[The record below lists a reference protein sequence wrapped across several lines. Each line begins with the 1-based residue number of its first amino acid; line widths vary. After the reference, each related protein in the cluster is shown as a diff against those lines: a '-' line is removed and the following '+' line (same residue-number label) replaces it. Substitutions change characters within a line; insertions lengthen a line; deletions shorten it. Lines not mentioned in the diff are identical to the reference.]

1 MVSSFGQRLK
11 AARVMA
17 GLSMDA
23 LVVKMRQRV
32 SKQAI
37 SKYENDLMSPDS
49 AILIALSDALG
60 VKPDYFFSHYEIAID
75 SINFR
80 KKAALGKKA
89 VESLKARI
97 KDTIERYSELESF
110 FPASHPF
117 ANPLSSFVISS
128 LDDIQQAA
136 IKLRKAWD
144 LGSEGPIGYM
154 IDLLEEHSLRV
165 LEINGGESFDGLSGW
180 VNASP
185 FLILNSAVPAD
196 RKRLTAL
203 HEFAHISLK
212 FADSLADSE
221 REKLCHSFGGAFLL
235 PRDVLIKE
243 LGSKRLEISFFELD
257 RLKKQYGIS
266 MQAIMYR
273 ARQEGI
279 ISEYV
284 HESFSREISAKKW
297 RKQEPNRYP
306 IDEHPLRFEQLL
318 HRAISEELISVS
330 KAAYLANTSIEDIR
344 RQRILPHGDKLSA
357 SAQGMPETT

>member
-23 LVVKMRQRV
+23 LVAKMGQRV

-37 SKYENDLMSPDS
+37 SKYENNLMSPDS
-49 AILIALSDALG
+49 SILIAMSDALG
-60 VKPDYFFSHYEIAID
+60 VKPDYFFSQYEIAID

-80 KKAALGKKA
+80 KRAALGKKV
-89 VESLKARI
+89 VESLKSRI
-97 KDTIERYSELESF
+97 RDTIERYSELESF
-110 FPASHPF
+110 FIASQPF
-117 ANPLSSFVISS
+117 ANPLSSFVIAN
-128 LDDIQQAA
+128 LDDIQQGAM
-136 IKLRKAWD
+136 KLRKAWS
-144 LGSEGPIGYM
+144 LGSEGPISYV
-154 IDLLEEHSLRV
+154 IDLLEEHSVRV
-165 LEINGGESFDGLSGW
+165 LEIDGGDGFDGLSGW
-180 VNASP
+180 VNSSP
-185 FLILNSAVPAD
+185 FLILNSVIPAD

-203 HEFAHISLK
+203 HEFAHISLQ
-212 FADSLADSE
+212 FAESLSDSE
-221 REKLCHSFGGAFLL
+221 KEKLCHSFGGAFLL

-243 LGSKRLEISFFELD
+243 LGPKRLEVSFFELD

-279 ISEYV
+279 ISEYI
-284 HESFSREISAKKW
+284 HEAFSREISSKKW
-297 RKQEPNRYP
+297 RKQEPNHYP
-306 IDEHPLRFEQLL
+306 IGEHPHHFEQLL

-344 RQRILPHGDKLSA
+344 RQRML
-357 SAQGMPETT
+357 

>member
-1 MVSSFGQRLK
+1 MSSSFGQRLK

-23 LVVKMRQRV
+23 LVAKMGHKV

-37 SKYENDLMSPDS
+37 SKYENNLMTPDS

-60 VKPDYFFSHYEIAID
+60 VKPDYFYSKYEIAVD

-80 KKAALGKKA
+80 KRAALGKKA

-110 FPASHPF
+110 FPDSRSF
-117 ANPLSSFVISS
+117 ANPLAGFVISS
-128 LDDIQQAA
+128 LDDIRGAA
-136 IKLRKAWD
+136 MKLREAWG
-144 LGSEGPIGYM
+144 LGSEGPIGYV
-154 IDLLEEHSLRV
+154 IDCLEEHSIRV
-165 LEINGGESFDGLSGW
+165 LEIDGGDGFDGLSGW
-180 VNASP
+180 VNQSP
-185 FLILNSAVPAD
+185 FIILNSTAPSD

-203 HEFAHISLK
+203 HEFAHLSLK
-212 FADSLADSE
+212 FSDSLSDSE

-257 RLKKQYGIS
+257 RLKQQYGIS

-273 ARQEGI
+273 ARQEEI
-279 ISEYV
+279 VSEYIY
-284 HESFSREISAKKW
+284 ESFSREISARNW

-306 IDEHPLRFEQLL
+306 IDDHPLRFEQLL
-318 HRAISEELISVS
+318 HRAISEEMISVS

-344 RQRILPHGDKLSA
+344 RQELLKNDTAHSCN
-357 SAQGMPETT
+357 

>member
-1 MVSSFGQRLK
+1 MPSSFGQRLK

-23 LVVKMRQRV
+23 LVTKMGHRV

-37 SKYENDLMSPDS
+37 SKYENNLMFPDS
-49 AILIALSDALG
+49 SILIALSNALG
-60 VKPDYFFSHYEIAID
+60 VKSDYFFSQYEIAID

-80 KKAALGKKA
+80 KKAALGKKT

-110 FPASHPF
+110 FSDSLPF
-117 ANPLSSFVISS
+117 ANPLSDCVISS
-128 LDDIQQAA
+128 LDDIREAA
-136 IKLRKAWD
+136 MELRKAWG
-144 LGSEGPIGYM
+144 LGSEGPIGYV
-154 IDLLEEHSLRV
+154 IDCLEEHSIRV
-165 LEINGGESFDGLSGW
+165 LEIDGSDGFDGLSGW
-180 VNASP
+180 VNGSP
-185 FLILNSAVPAD
+185 FIILNSAAPSD
-196 RKRLTAL
+196 RKRLTTL
-203 HEFAHISLK
+203 HEFAHLALRFS
-212 FADSLADSE
+212 DSLSDSE
-221 REKLCHSFGGAFLL
+221 REKLCHSFGGVFLL

-284 HESFSREISAKKW
+284 YESFSREISARNW
-297 RKQEPNRYP
+297 RKKEPNNYP
-306 IDEHPLRFEQLL
+306 IDEKPLRFQQLL
-318 HRAISEELISVS
+318 HRAISEEMISVS
-330 KAAYLANTSIEDIR
+330 KAAYLANTSIEAIR
-344 RQRILPHGDKLSA
+344 RQRLLKDDTAHP
-357 SAQGMPETT
+357 

>member
-1 MVSSFGQRLK
+1 MATSFGQRLK

-23 LVVKMRQRV
+23 LVAKMGQRV

-37 SKYENDLMSPDS
+37 SKYENGLMSPDS

-60 VKPDYFFSHYEIAID
+60 VKPDYFFSQYEIAID
-75 SINFR
+75 SVNFR
-80 KKAALGKKA
+80 KKAALGKKT

-97 KDTIERYSELESF
+97 KDTIERYSELEAF
-110 FPASHPF
+110 FPPAPPFSNPASNITVSGF
-117 ANPLSSFVISS
+117 A
-128 LDDIQQAA
+128 DIQASA
-136 IKLRKAWD
+136 MELRSAWG
-144 LGSEGPIGYM
+144 LGAEGPVGYV
-154 IDLLEEHSLRV
+154 IDVLEEHSIRV
-165 LEINGGESFDGLSGW
+165 LEIDDSDGFDGLSGW
-180 VNASP
+180 VNSSP
-185 FLILNSAVPAD
+185 FIVLNSDSPSD

-203 HEFAHISLK
+203 HEFAHLSLK
-212 FADSLADSE
+212 FSDSLSASE
-221 REKLCHSFGGAFLL
+221 QEKLCHSFGGVFLL
-235 PRDVLIKE
+235 PREVLIKE
-243 LGSKRLEISFFELD
+243 LGAKRLEVSFFELD

-284 HESFSREISAKKW
+284 HESFSREISAKGW

-306 IDEHPLRFEQLL
+306 IEEHPVRFEQLL

-330 KAAYLANTSIEDIR
+330 KAAYLANSSIEDIR
-344 RQRILPHGDKLSA
+344 SQRILKNDAPHS
-357 SAQGMPETT
+357 

>member
-1 MVSSFGQRLK
+1 MVTSFGQRVK

-23 LVVKMRQRV
+23 LVAKMGQLV

-37 SKYENDLMSPDS
+37 SKYENNRMSPDS
-49 AILIALSDALG
+49 SILIALSDALE
-60 VKPDYFFSHYEIAID
+60 VKPDYFYSQYEIDVD

-117 ANPLSSFVISS
+117 ANPLSDFEISS
-128 LDDIQQAA
+128 LDDIQQATM
-136 IKLRKAWD
+136 KLRKAWG
-144 LGSEGPIGYM
+144 LGSGGPIGYV
-154 IDLLEEHSLRV
+154 IDLLEEHSVRV
-165 LEINGGESFDGLSGW
+165 LEIDGGDGFDGLSGW
-180 VNASP
+180 VNSSP
-185 FLILNSAVPAD
+185 FIVLNSTAPSD
-196 RKRLTAL
+196 RKRLTSL
-203 HEFAHISLK
+203 HEFAHLSLK
-212 FADSLADSE
+212 FSDSLSDSE
-221 REKLCHSFGGAFLL
+221 REKFCHSFGGAFLL

-257 RLKKQYGIS
+257 RLKKQFGIS

-284 HESFSREISAKKW
+284 HESFSREISAKRW

-344 RQRILPHGDKLSA
+344 RQRVLKDDTPH
-357 SAQGMPETT
+357 P

>member
-1 MVSSFGQRLK
+1 
-11 AARVMA
+11 
-17 GLSMDA
+17 MDT
-23 LVVKMRQRV
+23 LVAKMEHKV

-37 SKYENDLMSPDS
+37 SKYENNLMTPDS

-60 VKPDYFFSHYEIAID
+60 VKPDYFFSKYEIAID

-110 FPASHPF
+110 FSDSLSF
-117 ANPLSSFVISS
+117 TNPLSAYVISS
-128 LDDIQQAA
+128 LDDIRKAA
-136 IKLRKAWD
+136 MELRKAWG
-144 LGSEGPIGYM
+144 LGSEGPIGYVL
-154 IDLLEEHSLRV
+154 DCLEEHSIRV
-165 LEINGGESFDGLSGW
+165 LEIDGDDGFDGLSGW
-180 VNASP
+180 VNQSP
-185 FLILNSAVPAD
+185 FIILNSIAPSD

-203 HEFAHISLK
+203 HEFAHLSLK
-212 FADSLADSE
+212 FSDSLSESE
-221 REKLCHSFGGAFLL
+221 REKLCLSFGGAFLL

-273 ARQEGI
+273 ARQEEI
-279 ISEYV
+279 ISEYIY
-284 HESFSREISAKKW
+284 ESFSREISARNW
-297 RKQEPNRYP
+297 RKQEPNHYP

-318 HRAISEELISVS
+318 HRAISEKVISVS
-330 KAAYLANTSIEDIR
+330 KAAYLANTTIEDIR
-344 RQRILPHGDKLSA
+344 RQELLKNDTAYP
-357 SAQGMPETT
+357 

>member
-1 MVSSFGQRLK
+1 MPSSFGQRLK
-11 AARVMA
+11 AARIMA

-23 LVVKMRQRV
+23 LVAKMGHRV

-37 SKYENDLMSPDS
+37 SKYENNLMSPDS
-49 AILIALSDALG
+49 ETLIALSEALE
-60 VKPDYFFSHYEIAID
+60 VKPDYFFSKYEIAVD

-89 VESLKARI
+89 METLKARI

-110 FPASHPF
+110 FPASLPF
-117 ANPLSSFVISS
+117 TNPLSDYVISS
-128 LDDIQQAA
+128 LDDIRKAA
-136 IKLRKAWD
+136 MELRKAWGFG
-144 LGSEGPIGYM
+144 LEEPISY
-154 IDLLEEHSLRV
+154 IINCLEEHSIRV
-165 LEINGGESFDGLSGW
+165 LEINGSDGFDGLSGW
-180 VNASP
+180 VKQSP
-185 FLILNSAVPAD
+185 FIILNSNAPSD

-203 HEFAHISLK
+203 HEFAHLSLK
-212 FADSLADSE
+212 FSDSLSNSE

-235 PRDVLIKE
+235 PRGVLVKE
-243 LGSKRLEISFFELD
+243 LGLKRTEISFFELD

-273 ARQEGI
+273 AKQDKI

-284 HESFSREISAKKW
+284 YESFSREISARNW

-318 HRAISEELISVS
+318 HRAISEEMISIS

-344 RQRILPHGDKLSA
+344 CQELLKNDAAHP
-357 SAQGMPETT
+357 

>member
-23 LVVKMRQRV
+23 LVAKMGQRV

-49 AILIALSDALG
+49 SILIALSDALG
-60 VKPDYFFSHYEIAID
+60 IKPDYLFSQYEIAIE

-89 VESLKARI
+89 VDSLKARI

-110 FPASHPF
+110 FPASRPF
-117 ANPLSSFVISS
+117 TNPLSSLVISS
-128 LDDIQQAA
+128 LGDIQQAA
-136 IKLRKAWD
+136 TKLRKAWG
-144 LGSEGPIGYM
+144 LGSEGQIGSV
-154 IDLLEEHSLRV
+154 IDLFEEHSIRV
-165 LEINGGESFDGLSGW
+165 LEIDGGEGFDGLSGW
-180 VNASP
+180 VNSSP
-185 FLILNSAVPAD
+185 FIVLNSTAPSD
-196 RKRLTAL
+196 RKRLTSL
-203 HEFAHISLK
+203 HEFAHLALK
-212 FADSLADSE
+212 FDSSLSDSE

-243 LGSKRLEISFFELD
+243 LGAKRLEISFFELD

-266 MQAIMYR
+266 MQAVMYR

-297 RKQEPNRYP
+297 RKQEPNSYP
-306 IDEHPLRFEQLL
+306 IDERPLRFEQLL

-330 KAAYLANTSIEDIR
+330 KAAYLANTSIEAIR
-344 RQRILPHGDKLSA
+344 SQRILKNDSPH
-357 SAQGMPETT
+357 P